1 MRVKTSPLFEIARVL
16 VRLNH
21 VASIIVHADGASTDS
36 STAHRAVATKNSRVN
51 FTAWQTAKMTRHA
64 RRSYHFVVAV
74 WRRKTAES
82 RRVKYCGTLF
92 LAVLFAS
99 LALSED
105 FKTTNGKV
113 YKDATVSRIEG
124 DGIVLRTEAGIFK
137 VYFTELPQ
145 EVQERF
151 HWAKPEAPREPF
163 YGRWA
168 AASEDPAVLAK
179 IIAAGTV
186 IIAGVALVIG
196 HIRSRRQPTTRAS
209 RASRRKTVHRARS

>member
-1 MRVKTSPLFEIARVL
+1 VKC
-16 VRLNH
+16 
-21 VASIIVHADGASTDS
+21 
-36 STAHRAVATKNSRVN
+36 
-51 FTAWQTAKMTRHA
+51 
-64 RRSYHFVVAV
+64 
-74 WRRKTAES
+74 
-82 RRVKYCGTLF
+82 CGTLI

-124 DGIVLRTEAGIFK
+124 DGIVLKTQAGISK
-137 VYFTELPQ
+137 VYFAELPQ

-151 HWAKPEAPREPF
+151 HWAKPDAPLEPF

-168 AASEDPAVLAK
+168 AAAEDPAVLAK
-179 IIAAGTV
+179 IIAAGAV

-196 HIRSRRQPTTRAS
+196 HIRSRRQPTTRAR
-209 RASRRKTVHRARS
+209 RASRRKAVHHARR

>member
-1 MRVKTSPLFEIARVL
+1 M
-16 VRLNH
+16 
-21 VASIIVHADGASTDS
+21 
-36 STAHRAVATKNSRVN
+36 
-51 FTAWQTAKMTRHA
+51 
-64 RRSYHFVVAV
+64 
-74 WRRKTAES
+74 
-82 RRVKYCGTLF
+82 KYCGTLI

-105 FKTTNGKV
+105 FKTASGKI

-124 DGIVLRTEAGIFK
+124 DGIVLRTETGISK

-151 HWAKPEAPREPF
+151 HWAKPDGPREPF

-168 AASEDPAVLAK
+168 AAAEDPAVLAK

-196 HIRSRRQPTTRAS
+196 HIRSRRQPTTRAT
-209 RASRRKTVHRARS
+209 RASRRKAVHRARS

>member
-1 MRVKTSPLFEIARVL
+1 MISALISA
-16 VRLNH
+16 
-21 VASIIVHADGASTDS
+21 ADA
-36 STAHRAVATKNSRVN
+36 
-51 FTAWQTAKMTRHA
+51 F
-64 RRSYHFVVAV
+64 
-74 WRRKTAES
+74 
-82 RRVKYCGTLF
+82 
-92 LAVLFAS
+92 AVLAISEWVILWRERSRFLPGKLKSWHAMLAISATLSAS
-99 LALSED
+99 VALAED

-124 DGIVLRTEAGIFK
+124 DGIVLRTEAGISK

-168 AASEDPAVLAK
+168 AAAEDPAVLAK

-196 HIRSRRQPTTRAS
+196 HIRSRRQPTTRIS
-209 RASRRKTVHRARS
+209 RQKAFHRAHR

>member
-1 MRVKTSPLFEIARVL
+1 MWGP
-16 VRLNH
+16 
-21 VASIIVHADGASTDS
+21 
-36 STAHRAVATKNSRVN
+36 
-51 FTAWQTAKMTRHA
+51 
-64 RRSYHFVVAV
+64 
-74 WRRKTAES
+74 KTAES
-82 RRVKYCGTLF
+82 RRVKYCGTLI

-124 DGIVLRTEAGIFK
+124 DGIVLRTEAGISK

-151 HWAKPEAPREPF
+151 HWAKPDGPSEPF

-168 AASEDPAVLAK
+168 AAAEDPAVLAK

-186 IIAGVALVIG
+186 VIAGVALVIG
-196 HIRSRRQPTTRAS
+196 HIRSRRQPTTRVR
-209 RASRRKTVHRARS
+209 RASRRKAFHHARR

>member
-1 MRVKTSPLFEIARVL
+1 MFSRLSLRPLISFCHCRVE
-16 VRLNH
+16 
-21 VASIIVHADGASTDS
+21 
-36 STAHRAVATKNSRVN
+36 TKHGRI
-51 FTAWQTAKMTRHA
+51 
-64 RRSYHFVVAV
+64 
-74 WRRKTAES
+74 
-82 RRVKYCGTLF
+82 RRVKYCGTLI

-124 DGIVLRTEAGIFK
+124 DGIVLRTEAGISK

-151 HWAKPEAPREPF
+151 HWAKPDGPREPF

-168 AASEDPAVLAK
+168 AAAEDPAVLAR
-179 IIAAGTV
+179 IIAAGTGV
-186 IIAGVALVIG
+186 IASVALVIG
-196 HIRSRRQPTTRAS
+196 HIRSRRQPTTRPR
-209 RASRRKTVHRARS
+209 RASRRKAVHRARP